1 MSLACRATNDS
12 GTMASFS
19 HHMTALAQELSLSF
33 FFLNFVKIRLR
44 KAADAAGE
52 EPKQE
57 PPYFRKPRKRRKKID
72 V

>member
-1 MSLACRATNDS
+1 
-12 GTMASFS
+12 
-19 HHMTALAQELSLSF
+19 MTALAQELSLSF